1 MPEVEHTRFPSRED
15 RHNPP
20 VVKDH
25 GTTESQPFSNE
36 DQADLQ
42 TVCPGRRR
50 SCALVNS
57 PSPCVNKAIYHI
69 QELKR
74 KVEIWCQQPGKNI
87 PHWTP
92 DKKQFSKTFSDPD
105 AGSIISTE
113 LYIEGIGL
121 TLRGPA
127 GSGPWSPLRKETAD
141 ALVEVVYLLERLEAD
156 RQDGEDTLLT
166 EKGRRKR
173 LEKRLRGV
181 ALWKQHEHA
190 TAVQKEHEACIRDI
204 SELQWHLKHRRAA
217 AEAQRGKLAGLELVN
232 GRLREDIAAAQRQA
246 PLLGEKTE
254 QETRLLE
261 DLTAAQ
267 TQADCVHEEGSSSLQ
282 LLKEQLKKMEKTHST
297 GKKDM
302 SSQLMDIKIQQAS
315 REMEFKQLMILWEK
329 QCVYLK
335 ETQELVALREQQC
348 AAIQNRIPEMEA
360 LESSAGQQ
368 VLELEI
374 EIGEE
379 TRKSEKLREQLTK
392 LHNDIQQTT
401 LEGEEEVA
409 RLEAAVQSKRMVLSA
424 ISEENLQNQME
435 EEDLLKKTSDSV
447 KAVKQM
453 QKDKK
458 LMVKTIREKED
469 QREAIQVEL
478 TQVVDHHTATKAR
491 LDEQQEI
498 ALKEEEKNRTAIDSL
513 KKELANQ
520 MKARALVQSQCAM
533 ITEELQ
539 RARWSSEQ
547 ANRKLH
553 QEHEEAMAASRL
565 LETRIQR
572 LRKLYQQKTQK
583 IKNLKERFGEMQRK
597 HQKTSAKLEEE
608 KNLKVDRLN
617 AMKESFTATT
627 ERFDYVLSRTSDL
640 TRKSDEY
647 NVSSQTMEKTAKTLG
662 KRVEHLQAVFDMVAF
677 QQQSATGLMNTLQS
691 DMKNCLQRTQHCEA
705 VHTAHYAARQRKME
719 DTKEALKHALRA
731 NAALAQ
737 RYGELQQSLLTART
751 EAARVLHQR
760 NLAEGTFQFSAQL
773 SLLQGRM
780 HQAMVKYFKQRRLYS
795 RAELARCQALSR
807 ETGRRV
813 GAAQGDLS
821 AALRRLSAF
830 QRSLTDDSAAAAA
843 VDDDDDDDGGDGV
856 VVNRRAALRVAFK
869 LSSANAL
876 APRPRP

>member
-42 TVCPGRRR
+42 GVCPSRRR

-127 GSGPWSPLRKETAD
+127 GSGPAGSGPWSPLRKETGD

-181 ALWKQHEHA
+181 ALWQLHEHG

-204 SELQWHLKHRRAA
+204 SELQWHLKGRRAA
-217 AEAQRGKLAGLELVN
+217 AEGQRGKLSGLELVN
-232 GRLREDIAAAQRQA
+232 GRLREDIAAAQRRA

-267 TQADCVHEEGSSSLQ
+267 TQADCVHEECSRSLQ

-297 GKKDM
+297 SGNAT
-302 SSQLMDIKIQQAS
+302 SSQLINIKIQQAG
-315 REMEFKQLMILWEK
+315 REMEFKQLMALWEK
-329 QCVYLK
+329 QCVYLR

-348 AAIQNRIPEMEA
+348 TAIQNRIPEMEE
-360 LESSAGQQ
+360 LESSTGQQ
-368 VLELEI
+368 VMELEI

-379 TRKSEKLREQLTK
+379 TRKSEKLREQLAK

-409 RLEAAVQSKRMVLSA
+409 RLEAAVQSNRVVLSA
-424 ISEENLQNQME
+424 ISEENLQSRTE

-469 QREAIQVEL
+469 QRETIQVEL
-478 TQVVDHHTATKAR
+478 SLVVNHHTTTKAR

-498 ALKEEEKNRTAIDSL
+498 ARKEEENNRITVESL
-513 KKELANQ
+513 KKELADH

-533 ITEELQ
+533 IIEDLQ
-539 RARWSSEQ
+539 RAGWSSEQ

-553 QEHEEAMAASRL
+553 QEHEEALAATRL

-583 IKNLKERFGEMQRK
+583 IKNLNERLGDMERK
-597 HQKTSAKLEEE
+597 HRKTSAKLEEE
-608 KNLKVDRLN
+608 KDLKVDRLN

-627 ERFDYVLSRTSDL
+627 ERFDYVLSRISDL
-640 TRKSDEY
+640 TSKSDEY
-647 NVSSQTMEKTAKTLG
+647 NVSSQAMSKTAQTLG
-662 KRVEHLQAVFDMVAF
+662 DHVEHLQSVFDMAAF
-677 QQQSATGLMNTLQS
+677 QRQSVSGLMNTLQS
-691 DMKNCLQRTQHCEA
+691 DTTNCLQRRQHCEA

-719 DTKEALKHALRA
+719 DTKEALKQALGA

-737 RYGELQQSLLTART
+737 RYGELQESLLTART

-760 NLAEGTFQFSAQL
+760 NLAEGTFQFGAQWF
-773 SLLQGRM
+773 GP
-780 HQAMVKYFKQRRLYS
+780 
-795 RAELARCQALSR
+795 
-807 ETGRRV
+807 
-813 GAAQGDLS
+813 
-821 AALRRLSAF
+821 
-830 QRSLTDDSAAAAA
+830 RSLT
-843 VDDDDDDDGGDGV
+843 
-856 VVNRRAALRVAFK
+856 FY
-869 LSSANAL
+869 
-876 APRPRP
+876 

>member
-20 VVKDH
+20 
-25 GTTESQPFSNE
+25 

-92 DKKQFSKTFSDPD
+92 DKKQFSKTFRFRTSDPD

-121 TLRGPA
+121 TLRA
-127 GSGPWSPLRKETAD
+127 GSGPWSPLRRETGD

-232 GRLREDIAAAQRQA
+232 GRLREDIAAAQTQA

-282 LLKEQLKKMEKTHST
+282 LLKEQLKKMEKIHST

-315 REMEFKQLMILWEK
+315 REMEFKQLKILWEK

-348 AAIQNRIPEMEA
+348 AAIQNRVPEMEA

-368 VLELEI
+368 
-374 EIGEE
+374 
-379 TRKSEKLREQLTK
+379 
-392 LHNDIQQTT
+392 T

-409 RLEAAVQSKRMVLSA
+409 RLEAAAQSKRMVLSA

-553 QEHEEAMAASRL
+553 QEHEEARASSRL

-597 HQKTSAKLEEE
+597 HQKTSAKLEAE

-627 ERFDYVLSRTSDL
+627 ERFDYALSRTSDL
-640 TRKSDEY
+640 TSKSDEY
-647 NVSSQTMEKTAKTLG
+647 NVSTQTMEKTAKTLG

-719 DTKEALKHALRA
+719 DTKEALKQALRA

-737 RYGELQQSLLTART
+737 RYGELQQNLLTART

-795 RAELARCQALSR
+795 RAELARCQALSQ
-807 ETGRRV
+807 ETDRRV

-821 AALRRLSAF
+821 AAIRRLSAF